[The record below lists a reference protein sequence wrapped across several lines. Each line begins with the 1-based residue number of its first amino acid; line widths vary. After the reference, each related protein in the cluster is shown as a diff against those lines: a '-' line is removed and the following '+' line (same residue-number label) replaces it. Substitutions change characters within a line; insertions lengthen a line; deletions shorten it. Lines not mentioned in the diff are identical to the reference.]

1 MKRFLLSITLML
13 CVIGGAY
20 AVGDKKV
27 SILGDSYSTFEGCVE
42 PATNVSWYLQKMNP
56 DRTDVAVPEQTWWK
70 LFLDQTGY
78 KLEQNNSYSGSTICH
93 RGYHGDDYSK
103 RSFITRMS
111 DLGNPDIIL
120 VFGATNDFWAKVA
133 LTPETAKNPEP
144 HALYT
149 FQPAME
155 YMLQQLGALYPESK
169 VYFILNDEINGEIR
183 EMILKACADY
193 SVPCIEL
200 TGIKKQAGHPNQ
212 EGMKEIANQIAKA
225 IKQ

>member
-1 MKRFLLSITLML
+1 MKRILLAITLMF
-13 CVIGGAY
+13 CIIGSAY
-20 AVGDKKV
+20 ADGNKKV
-27 SILGDSYSTFEGCVE
+27 SILGDSYSTFDGCIR
-42 PATNVSWYLQKMNP
+42 PASNLSWYHTIAKP
-56 DRTDVAVPEQTWWK
+56 DRTDVVSPEQTWWK
-70 LFLDQTGY
+70 LFLDKTGY
-78 KLEQNNSYSGSTICH
+78 ELEQNNSYSGSTICH

-120 VFGATNDFWAKVA
+120 VFGATNDFWAKVS
-133 LTPETAKNPEP
+133 LTPESAKNPEP
-144 HALYT
+144 HPLYT

-169 VYFILNDEINGEIR
+169 VYFILNDEIDGEIR

-200 TGIKKQAGHPNQ
+200 TGIEKQAGHPNQ
-212 EGMKEIANQIAKA
+212 AGMKKIAEQVAAVVK
-225 IKQ
+225 